1 MINYREVEIEI
12 ERRHRRYLNSMLIQM
27 CFHGLLMKQKSLQPS
42 AELRQCVQKQQ
53 IIMASRNI
61 FKKGTKSDIHTH
73 R

>member
-1 MINYREVEIEI
+1 
-12 ERRHRRYLNSMLIQM
+12 MLIQM
-27 CFHGLLMKQKSLQPS
+27 CIHGLLIKQKSLQPS